1 MEKYIKALEAERLEE
16 LEAYLLATGLKDY
29 HLTEKEQLSLDK
41 FENLPTL
48 EQNSKG
54 DLEYSRF
61 QIYLMFLLPKVQ
73 IKIN

>member
-1 MEKYIKALEAERLEE
+1 MEKYIKA
-16 LEAYLLATGLKDY
+16 LEAYLLATGLKYY

-54 DLEYSRF
+54 GWNIQDFRF
-61 QIYLMFLLPKVQ
+61 I
-73 IKIN
+73 